1 LKWLKKAKEETGLL
15 MGTEVANA
23 AHVKLALEYDIDV
36 LWVGARTTVNPFA
49 MQELADALQGT
60 KKIVLVKNPVNPDLS
75 LWLGGVER
83 LYNAGIE
90 IRGNSQSFLLM
101 KKQSTEIFQNG
112 KLLLNYKTDSLIY
125 HY

>member
-1 LKWLKKAKEETGLL
+1 LKDSDVSVLEQEYGKEHVQEDLKVLGNREMVEKSEEETGLL

-23 AHVKLALEYDIDV
+23 AHVKPLEYDIDV

-49 MQELADALQGT
+49 MQELADALT
-60 KKIVLVKNPVNPDLS
+60 KKKIVLVKNPVNPDLS

-90 IRGNSQSFLLM
+90 KWGNSQRFLYL
-101 KKQSTEIFQNG
+101 
-112 KLLLNYKTDSLIY
+112 
-125 HY
+125 

>member
-1 LKWLKKAKEETGLL
+1 LKWLKKSEETGLL

-60 KKIVLVKNPVNPDLS
+60 KKIVLVKS
-75 LWLGGVER
+75 C
-83 LYNAGIE
+83 
-90 IRGNSQSFLLM
+90 
-101 KKQSTEIFQNG
+101 
-112 KLLLNYKTDSLIY
+112 
-125 HY
+125 

>member
-1 LKWLKKAKEETGLL
+1 MVEKSERRNRLL

-60 KKIVLVKNPVNPDLS
+60 KKIVLVKNPVN
-75 LWLGGVER
+75 R
-83 LYNAGIE
+83 
-90 IRGNSQSFLLM
+90 F
-101 KKQSTEIFQNG
+101 IFMVRR
-112 KLLLNYKTDSLIY
+112 SRAFV
-125 HY
+125 